1 MNDTRPFSLAGR
13 ARSFS
18 HAFRGMAVL
27 LAGQHNAW
35 LHALATLAVIGLA
48 AWLRVSRGEWC
59 LLVTAMGLVWMAE
72 ALNTAVEELAD
83 AVHPEQHPGVG
94 RAKDVAAG
102 RITLTQSRLYCG
114 VRKGIEIRVWV
125 TLLSCFLA
133 CSATSRTRA
142 ACSKF

>member
-18 HAFRGMAVL
+18 HALRGLAVL

-35 LHALATLAVIGLA
+35 LHALATLLVIALA

-59 LLVTAMGLVWMAE
+59 LLVAAMGLVWMAE

-83 AVHPEQHPGVG
+83 AVHPGQHPGVG
-94 RAKDVAAG
+94 RAKDVAAAG
-102 RITLTQSRLYCG
+102 VLLAALAAAVVGMLILAPRL
-114 VRKGIEIRVWV
+114 
-125 TLLSCFLA
+125 LDQLA
-133 CSATSRTRA
+133 A
-142 ACSKF
+142 AA